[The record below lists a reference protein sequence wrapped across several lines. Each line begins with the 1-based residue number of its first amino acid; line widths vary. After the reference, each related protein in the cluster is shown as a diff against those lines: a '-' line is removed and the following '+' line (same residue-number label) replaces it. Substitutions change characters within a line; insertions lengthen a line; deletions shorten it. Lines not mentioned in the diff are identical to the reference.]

1 MGLASGGTVFWALHA
16 VCPLSAANPIANGHY
31 NAGNRFTEVGET
43 AKAVQ
48 SYKRAIEIQPSQ

>member
-1 MGLASGGTVFWALHA
+1 MRPGMLFWA